1 MIFNTHFDISY
12 NINQFLEVGEL
23 LSLFNTQNCSEDIQ
37 ILRTH
42 RIYTLLSSKYRIDFK
57 NLSWK
62 VLSWT
67 HLDNRYLTKRRL
79 NNLLKYFKRINIIYT
94 NIPIYEKKEK
104 ELLNT
109 TVNLSMTRFIRKVN
123 KNNIDNVIVNKL
135 IRKFKKSILY
145 SQ

>member
-67 HLDNRYLTKRRL
+67 HMDNRYLTKRRL